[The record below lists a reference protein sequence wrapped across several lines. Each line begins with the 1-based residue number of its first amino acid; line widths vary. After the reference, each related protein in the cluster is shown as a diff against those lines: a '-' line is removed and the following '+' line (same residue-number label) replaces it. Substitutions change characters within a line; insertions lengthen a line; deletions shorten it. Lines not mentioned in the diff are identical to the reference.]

1 MLCFVIIQRYPVYMK
16 QLNILLFI
24 KIFHPNKKR
33 ERQRRPRFL
42 LCSGEVSAGVCS
54 LSRYGKAGRPKRAA
68 PQREYFRWSDAS
80 FAGWTKRED
89 RMHHAAA
96 TGGGQIGKKTGRK
109 SHCATVGQG
118 DEAQGAACE
127 QCEHGTPKLGPSAGC
142 AGEKASAQRSGAQGQ
157 QRRPKI
163 RQNRIGSVAAEQ
175 HCQPSG
181 GAAGD
186 FCQRQGGMCW
196 RG

>member
-1 MLCFVIIQRYPVYMK
+1 MYMK

-96 TGGGQIGKKTGRK
+96 TG
-109 SHCATVGQG
+109 
-118 DEAQGAACE
+118 
-127 QCEHGTPKLGPSAGC
+127 
-142 AGEKASAQRSGAQGQ
+142 
-157 QRRPKI
+157 RRPNMQK
-163 RQNRIGSVAAEQ
+163 N
-175 HCQPSG
+175 
-181 GAAGD
+181 GAKKSL
-186 FCQRQGGMCW
+186 RNS
-196 RG
+196 RPRR